1 MSELRKLS
9 DKEIQAKLAETT
21 GWKVANGKL
30 HREFQF
36 ENFVEAF
43 GFMARAAILAEKIN
57 HHPEW
62 FNVYNRVTVDL
73 NTHDVGGLSDYDFQL
88 AGAMNDLLNK

>member
-1 MSELRKLS
+1 MAELRALTEA
-9 DKEIQAKLAETT
+9 EITDQVASLD
-21 GWKVANGKL
+21 GWAVEGGKL

-43 GFMARAAILAEKIN
+43 GFMSRAALVAEKMD

-62 FNVYNRVTVDL
+62 FNVYNRVVVDL
-73 NTHDVGGLSDYDFQL
+73 ATHDVDGISDRDFELAQTMNGL
-88 AGAMNDLLNK
+88 AG

>member
-1 MSELRKLS
+1 MSEHQRLT
-9 DKEIQAKLAETT
+9 DVEITDHVSRLD
-21 GWKVANGKL
+21 GWEVQGGKL

-43 GFMARAAILAEKIN
+43 GFMSRAALVAEKMD

-62 FNVYNRVTVDL
+62 FNVYNRVVVDL
-73 NTHDVGGLSDYDFQL
+73 STHDVGGISPRDFELAATMNGL
-88 AGAMNDLLNK
+88 AG

>member
-1 MSELRKLS
+1 MVER
-9 DKEIQAKLAETT
+9 QRMAETEIAEQLSRLDS
-21 GWKVANGKL
+21 WEVSDGKL

-43 GFMARAAILAEKIN
+43 GFMSRAALVAEKMD

-62 FNVYNRVTVDL
+62 FNVYNRVVVGL
-73 NTHDVGGLSDYDFQL
+73 STHDVDGISLSDFDL
-88 AGAMNDLLNK
+88 AARMDGLTG